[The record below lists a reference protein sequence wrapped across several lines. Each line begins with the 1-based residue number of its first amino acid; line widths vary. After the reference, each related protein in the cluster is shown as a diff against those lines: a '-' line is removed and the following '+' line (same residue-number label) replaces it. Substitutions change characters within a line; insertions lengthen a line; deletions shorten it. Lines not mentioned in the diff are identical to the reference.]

1 MERRNSTTSP
11 ISPSSP
17 TNFLPQNIADL
28 LSTTTPQPQSN
39 QVHPNFHPL
48 IHHLQQRLKPLVSVT
63 TDKTH
68 PGFPTT
74 LLAYNL
80 LTMEQVDNLARHF
93 HQVWP
98 PLPHSGDYPVPIRP
112 WLGTPGE
119 RDVDLE
125 TRRRRFGRFIGL
137 RGCESPVREGFE
149 ELDEMDAD
157 EVAIVG
163 DGNGNGNGN
172 GDSEDVAMETEESE
186 REMLDRMEREWQEGL
201 GREYESQ
208 GHLWNLK

>member
-17 TNFLPQNIADL
+17 TNFLSQNIADL
-28 LSTTTPQPQSN
+28 LSTTTSQPQIH
-39 QVHPNFHPL
+39 QVHPSFIPL

-63 TDKTH
+63 TDQTH
-68 PGFPTT
+68 PDFPQT

-112 WLGTPGE
+112 WLGTLGE
-119 RDVDLE
+119 KGVDLE
-125 TRRRRFGRFIGL
+125 TKRRRFGRFIGL

-149 ELDEMDAD
+149 GEWDEMDVD
-157 EVAIVG
+157 EIEIIV
-163 DGNGNGNGN
+163 NGNGNGKWEWGLWGCGN
-172 GDSEDVAMETEESE
+172 GGVG
-186 REMLDRMEREWQEGL
+186 EGDA
-201 GREYESQ
+201 
-208 GHLWNLK
+208 